1 MNSLTGEILLTS
13 PSIREMTNS
22 EIESQLRSSLR
33 LYTALWYATQTDQSL
48 NLTFT
53 TVLMQLLPTLKF
65 IEDLKRIAVLGR

>member
-1 MNSLTGEILLTS
+1 MN
-13 PSIREMTNS
+13 PQAFTNS
-22 EIESQLRSSLR
+22 EIESELRSQLR
-33 LYTALWYATQTDQSL
+33 LYTSLYYATQTDQSL